1 MTTHEHF
8 ARGLRLRRLHR
19 HDPQRLFLVPLDHSI
34 SDGPVVP
41 RGLTMDRLVGQLAAG
56 GADAIIVHKGSLRHI
71 NPARL
76 ADTSL
81 ILHLNASTAHAPD
94 PDAKYMVTGVEDA
107 LRLGADA
114 VSMHINMGS
123 LEEQRQIADLGAV
136 ADRCDR
142 WNLPLLAMMYPRG
155 PKITNPADPELVAHA
170 VTVAADLGA
179 DIVKAPY
186 VGPPSVMRELVSACP
201 IPLVCAG
208 GPRRGD
214 SEDALDF
221 VRDVISGGAA
231 GVAMGR
237 NIFQAPDPRAM
248 AAGVARVV
256 HRLPDRIPGAATI
269 PDQITEGRGSERQE
283 TVLA

>member
-8 ARGLRLRRLHR
+8 ARALRLRRLFH
-19 HDPQRLFLVPLDHSI
+19 HDPQRLLLVPLDHSI

-41 RGLTMDRLVGQLAAG
+41 RGLSMDQLVGQLSAG

-71 NPARL
+71 SPTRL
-76 ADTSL
+76 ASTSL

-107 LRLGADA
+107 LRMGADA
-114 VSMHINMGS
+114 VSVHINMGS
-123 LEEQRQIADLGAV
+123 LEERQQIADLGAV
-136 ADRCDR
+136 ADQCDR

-155 PKITNPADPELVAHA
+155 PKITDATDPELVAHA
-170 VTVAADLGA
+170 VTIAADLGA
-179 DIVKAPY
+179 DLVKAPY
-186 VGPPSVMRELVSACP
+186 VGSPSVMRELVSACP

-208 GPRRGD
+208 GPRRGA

-221 VRDVISGGAA
+221 VRNAISGGAA

-237 NIFQAPDPRAM
+237 NIFQAPDPGAM
-248 AAGVARVV
+248 TASVARVV
-256 HRLPDRIPGAATI
+256 HRLPHGTSGSDGAA
-269 PDQITEGRGSERQE
+269 DQITEGRGSERQE